1 MMERIGDHLTYLAKY
16 ATGSTPIQDSEEVHK
31 VHLTSYSFIV
41 LLIGLYLQALVA
53 AYCDLLSFYVKVRK
67 LFPHTEGTLSC
78 R

>member
-16 ATGSTPIQDSEEVHK
+16 ASTPFQALEEVHK
-31 VHLTSYSFIV
+31 VRLTSYNF
-41 LLIGLYLQALVA
+41 IGLIIGLYYLQALVA
-53 AYCDLLSFYVKVRK
+53 AYCDLLNFYVKVRK